1 MNALK
6 LEKKTYP
13 LYHGFRT
20 RSPVSK
26 INSLGRFTIDEAYDE
41 IVRALDHFTL
51 GHLVSEER
59 TNRPSTVNLILG
71 MIDESQREKRF
82 SFIYAC
88 PLRDRMERW
97 AIRNPEIIY
106 LTLNYADVPLQKT
119 LDYLTQRFGQPHIA
133 KLKRSIVSSFPQAV
147 VPVKGDIPIDDI
159 EWIHEVEGD
168 QIEWLGGQN

>member
-6 LEKKTYP
+6 LEEKTYS

-20 RSPVSK
+20 KSPVSE
-26 INSLGRFTIDEAYDE
+26 ISGLVRFTIDEAYDE
-41 IVRALDHFTL
+41 IVRALDHFAL
-51 GHLVSEER
+51 GYLVSEKR
-59 TNRPSTVNLILG
+59 TSRPSTVNLILG

-82 SFIYAC
+82 NFVYAC
-88 PLRDRMERW
+88 PLRDRMESW

-106 LTLNYADVPLQKT
+106 LTLDYADVPLQKT

-133 KLKRSIVSSFPQAV
+133 KLKRSIVSRFPRSV

-159 EWIHEVEGD
+159 EWIHAVEGE
-168 QIEWLGGQN
+168 QIGWLGRR